1 MTTIKWRGPEIT
13 NPIQSNPFGGGG
25 GGGKGGGG
33 GGGGGGEGEVVVAV
47 FGFGILK
54 TLPGVVNRLDIEIG
68 NQLI

>member
-13 NPIQSNPFGGGG
+13 NPIQSNPFLGGGRG
-25 GGGKGGGG
+25 E
-33 GGGGGGEGEVVVAV
+33 GEGEVVVAV